1 MRTVRSKAA
10 RSLTRSDSGT
20 ALAEI
25 ALVLPLLVLVLIG
38 LIEVGRFG
46 SYTILVGNAARAGV
60 QYGAQNTVTAFDTA
74 GMQNRAKSDGQNIT
88 GLTATASSFC
98 QCADGTASTCLATDC
113 STSHRIVFVQV
124 LTSATIPSLTNSA
137 FLPAS
142 LRTTTIQG
150 KAVMRVA
157 Q

>member
-1 MRTVRSKAA
+1 MRSKAA
-10 RSLTRSDSGT
+10 RSLARADSGS

-60 QYGAQNTVTAFDTA
+60 QYGAQNTVTAFDLT
-74 GMQNRAKSDGQNIT
+74 GMQNHAKSDGQNIT

-98 QCADGTASTCLATDC
+98 QCSDGTASTCLATDC
-113 STSHRIVFVQV
+113 STSHRLIFVQV
-124 LTSATIPSLTNSA
+124 LTSVTVPSLTNSA
-137 FLPAS
+137 LLPAS
-142 LRTTTIQG
+142 LRTTTING